1 MGVWPGAR
9 SFGTLRPEKHLTRHR
24 SGRNKTLDRTAFCL
38 WCGPADADQ
47 PVRFAGAAN
56 HSGLGAQRRS
66 TRTVGIGP
74 RHEPFLCC
82 LWNDRG
88 HRWPRHWT
96 DQDDPVQYR
105 SDTDGAVRP
114 GPGRSCIQPAI
125 RDGDRRICRRRGN
138 TRLHGVDLSG
148 LRGQFLGGT
157 LLGAVWSPCIG
168 PTLGGAIAL
177 ASQGESLLRSA
188 TIMIAFAAGV
198 STLIIGLGYGAG
210 HLIRSEGL
218 RTFAQR
224 SKPLIGVLFIAV
236 GVMILLRVHHI
247 IEAWAVRSLPIWF
260 QDLSVAL

>member
-1 MGVWPGAR
+1 MIELLFAYGAGLLTLINPCVLPVLPIILASALSADR
-9 SFGTLRPEKHLTRHR
+9 RGPLALALGMSLSFVVFGMILATAGHAIGLTETTL
-24 SGRNKTLDRTAFCL
+24 SNIAATLMVLFGLVLVVPAFSRQFETPTAGF
-38 WCGPADADQ
+38 A
-47 PVRFAGAAN
+47 AGA
-56 HSGLGAQRRS
+56 
-66 TRTVGIGP
+66 
-74 RHEPFLCC
+74 
-82 LWNDRG
+82 D
-88 HRWPRHWT
+88 
-96 DQDDPVQYR
+96 
-105 SDTDGAVRP
+105 
-114 GPGRSCIQPAI
+114 
-125 RDGDRRICRRRGN
+125 

-210 HLIRSEGL
+210 HLIRSDGL
-218 RTFAQR
+218 RAFAQR

>member
-1 MGVWPGAR
+1 MIELLFAYGAGLLTLINPCVLPVLPIILASALSADR
-9 SFGTLRPEKHLTRHR
+9 RGPLALALGMSLSFVVFGMIVATVGHAIGLTETTL
-24 SGRNKTLDRTAFCL
+24 SNIAATLMVLFGLVLVVPAFSRQFETATA
-38 WCGPADADQ
+38 GIA
-47 PVRFAGAAN
+47 AGA
-56 HSGLGAQRRS
+56 
-66 TRTVGIGP
+66 
-74 RHEPFLCC
+74 
-82 LWNDRG
+82 D
-88 HRWPRHWT
+88 
-96 DQDDPVQYR
+96 
-105 SDTDGAVRP
+105 
-114 GPGRSCIQPAI
+114 
-125 RDGDRRICRRRGN
+125 

-188 TIMIAFAAGV
+188 AIMIVFAAGV

-210 HLIRSEGL
+210 HFIRSDGL
-218 RTFAQR
+218 RVFAQR
-224 SKPLIGVLFIAV
+224 SKPLIGVLFVAV